1 MPRIRFRLRTILILV
16 ALVALVMGVLR
27 FILWVDA
34 FAGIDL
40 LFFVLVNVTI
50 FVYLPI
56 LVIVEVV
63 FFAAYLWFRRKR
75 AGQIVRP
82 DGSAPAEPRLSAE
95 SESLG

>member
-1 MPRIRFRLRTILILV
+1 MSWIRFRLRTILIMVAVV
-16 ALVALVMGVLR
+16 ALLMGVLR

-40 LFFVLVNVTI
+40 LYFVLVNVTI

-63 FFAAYLWFRRKR
+63 FFAAYLWFRRR
-75 AGQIVRP
+75 RVGQVERT
-82 DGSAPAEPRLSAE
+82 DGTAPAEPRLSGE
-95 SESLG
+95 TKSVG